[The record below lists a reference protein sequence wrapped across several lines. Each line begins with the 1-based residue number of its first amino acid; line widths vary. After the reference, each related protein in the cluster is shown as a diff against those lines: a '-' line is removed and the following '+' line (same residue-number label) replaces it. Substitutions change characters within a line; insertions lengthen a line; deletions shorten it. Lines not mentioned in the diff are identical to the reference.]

1 MDLDRRY
8 AQLMDELVS
17 NPGYIDGRRR
27 FPRTFT
33 PYDALVVTGA
43 IHGEVDR
50 GCEARA
56 GSARARGLTI
66 ACVEGCN
73 HCCEQPVVV
82 FLPEA
87 IRIAEWL
94 KLPANAAARRAFL
107 DAYPAWR
114 ERAGDGF
121 ERITHAT
128 GDEQLAAHLAQWQKK
143 VMCAFNHGG
152 RCVVYAVRPL
162 VCRNC
167 HALDTNER
175 CKAENYHGELPTPA
189 RHGPLEAYV
198 GEAQRL
204 DRAMHHAL
212 GGERNRK
219 RALCQAV
226 YELLGDDRLA
236 AKAPAP

>member
-1 MDLDRRY
+1 MDY
-8 AQLMDELVS
+8 AQLMEELVS

-33 PYDALVVTGA
+33 PYDALVIGGA
-43 IHGEVDR
+43 IHDHVDA

-56 GSARARGLTI
+56 HSAQSRRLTI

-73 HCCEQPVVV
+73 YCCEQAVMV

-94 KLPANAAARRAFL
+94 KLDENAEAREAFL
-107 DAYPAWR
+107 ATYPAWL
-114 ERAGDGF
+114 ERAGDGL
-121 ERITHAT
+121 ERIAAAK
-128 GDEQLAAHLAQWQKK
+128 GDEQFAAHVAHWKKK

-162 VCRNC
+162 VCRAC
-167 HALDTNER
+167 HALESNDR
-175 CKAENYHGELPTPA
+175 CKAENFAGELPKACSYP
-189 RHGPLEAYV
+189 PLEKYI
-198 GEAQRL
+198 EKAQSM

-212 GGERNRK
+212 GGERN
-219 RALCQAV
+219 
-226 YELLGDDRLA
+226 
-236 AKAPAP
+236 